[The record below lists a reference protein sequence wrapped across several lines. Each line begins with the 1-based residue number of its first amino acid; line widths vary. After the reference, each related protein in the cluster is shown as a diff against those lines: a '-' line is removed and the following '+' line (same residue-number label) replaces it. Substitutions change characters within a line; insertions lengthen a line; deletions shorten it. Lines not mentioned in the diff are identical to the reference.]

1 MNINNIFGKKFWA
14 ESLELPPV
22 TEMAKQVG
30 DIYHF
35 TSVDAIE
42 EMLRNGNGRLI
53 LKKPASKY
61 LGYFSFTRD
70 PNLTTLSVFKQ
81 HVRLKL
87 NGDKMSEKYKFE
99 PFAAGDYYV
108 KTPGGDFEAEER
120 IDSSKYKGEIDLTP
134 YLEEIKIVPF
144 EELKSWYGNN
154 LNVLDKVQK
163 AYQKIIDFAEEKNIP
178 LKVAKGFTT
187 GSHRRARINENTS
200 DMTFE
205 EGLKSLTKYFED
217 NKDVTPLPKITI
229 NDTDEDN
236 SKMLLGRTAYYNPND
251 KEITLFVLGRHPK
264 DVLRSFAHEM
274 IHHIQNLRGDL
285 KDAPDT
291 TNTNEDD
298 YLNKLEQEAYTDGNM
313 TFRNWEDSLKN

>member
-14 ESLELPPV
+14 ESLELPSV

-35 TSVDAIE
+35 TSIDAMEDMIDYGDDITLRTKFSNVD
-42 EMLRNGNGRLI
+42 
-53 LKKPASKY
+53 SK
-61 LGYFSFTRD
+61 YFSFTRNS
-70 PNLTTLSVFKQ
+70 NLATLSIYKH

-99 PFAAGDYYV
+99 PYAAGDQFV
-108 KTPGGDFEAEER
+108 KGNEDFEAEER
-120 IDSSKYKGEIDLTP
+120 IDASKYGNEIKLTP
-134 YLEEIKIVPF
+134 YLEEIRIVPF
-144 EELKSWYGNN
+144 EELKKWYGSNPDI
-154 LNVLDKVQK
+154 LNKVQI
-163 AYQKIIDFAEEKNIP
+163 AYQKIIDFAKEKNIP
-178 LKVAKGFTT
+178 LKIAAGAKT
-187 GSHRRARINENTS
+187 GAHRRERLNENNT

-217 NKDVTPLPKITI
+217 NKEVTPLPKVTI

-236 SKMLLGRTAYYNPND
+236 SKLLLGRTAYYNPNN

-264 DVLRSFAHEM
+264 DILRSFAHEM

-285 KDAPDT
+285 KDAPNT

-313 TFRNWEDSLKN
+313 AFRNWEDSLKN